1 MNKYLKNIGLKSRLS
16 SKNLFMEKIG
26 EKAKFASLNLSRL
39 NISKKNSVLKQFS
52 QYLKANEQSILNAN
66 KKDITNAKSKKIKD
80 SMIARLELS
89 SKKISQIRS
98 SIDQIVKFKDPTGK
112 TLSSWK
118 RPNGLII
125 KKVSIPIGV
134 IGIIYESRPNVTS
147 DVSALCF
154 KSGNVVI
161 LRGGSEAFHS
171 NKILAKLFRKAL
183 KKKKCN
189 ENCVQFVQSK
199 ERRHVDY
206 LLSGMKNY
214 VDLIIPRGGKSLV
227 KKVLKKSSV
236 SIVGHYEGLCHVF
249 VDREADL
256 STAIKVVKNS
266 KMRNVSICGAAETL
280 LIDKMC
286 LKTHCK
292 PILDQLGTLGCKI
305 IGDKIIRKFISGK
318 MEIATE
324 KDWKTEYLS
333 PTISVKSVNG
343 VEDAINH
350 INKYGS
356 SHTDSIVTKNKKTAK
371 KFLSSINS
379 SIAVHNASTQFAD
392 GGEFGFGAEVGIST
406 SKLHPRGPIGLDQL
420 TTYKYILE
428 GKGQIRK

>member
-1 MNKYLKNIGLKSRLS
+1 M
-16 SKNLFMEKIG
+16 SKNSYMEKIG
-26 EKAKFASLNLSRL
+26 KKAKLASFNLSNL
-39 NISKKNSVLKQFS
+39 TIDKKNSVLKEFN
-52 QYLKANEQSILNAN
+52 QYLKTRKKSILNAN
-66 KKDITNAKSKKIKD
+66 KKDISHAKSKKISD
-80 SMIARLELS
+80 SMIERLKLS
-89 SKKISQIRS
+89 NKKITQIIS
-98 SIDQIVKFKDPTGK
+98 SIDKIIKFKNPIGK

-118 RPNGLII
+118 RPNGLVI
-125 KKVSIPIGV
+125 KKISIPIGV

-171 NKILAKLFRKAL
+171 NKILAKLFKKAL
-183 KKKKCN
+183 KKKKCD
-189 ENCVQFVQSK
+189 ENCVQFV
-199 ERRHVDY
+199 ERKDRTHVDY
-206 LLSGMKNY
+206 LLSNMKSY
-214 VDLIIPRGGKSLV
+214 IDLVIPRGGKSLV

-236 SIVGHYEGLCHVF
+236 SIIGHYEGLCHVF
-249 VDREADL
+249 IDRDADL
-256 STAIKVVKNS
+256 NTAIKVTKNS

-280 LIDKMC
+280 LIDKNC
-286 LKTHCK
+286 LKTHCM
-292 PILDQLGTLGCKI
+292 PILDELNRAGCKI
-305 IGDKIIRKFISGK
+305 VGDKIIKKFISRK
-318 MEIATE
+318 IKIATE

-343 VEDAINH
+343 VEEAIRH

-371 KFLSSINS
+371 KFLSNINS

-406 SKLHPRGPIGLDQL
+406 NKLHPRGPIGLDQL

-428 GKGQIRK
+428 GRGQIRK

>member
-1 MNKYLKNIGLKSRLS
+1 MTKNLYMNKIGKRA
-16 SKNLFMEKIG
+16 KI
-26 EKAKFASLNLSRL
+26 AALNLS
-39 NISKKNSVLKQFS
+39 NININKRNSVLKQFS
-52 QYLKANEQSILNAN
+52 QYLKINSKLILDSN
-66 KKDITNAKSKKIKD
+66 KKDIFSARSKRIKD
-80 SMIARLELS
+80 SMIDRLKLS
-89 SKKISQIRS
+89 DKKINQIRK
-98 SIDQIVKFKDPTGK
+98 SIKTIIKFKDPLGK

-125 KKVSIPIGV
+125 KRISIPIGV

-154 KSGNVVI
+154 KTGNVVI

-171 NKILAKLFRKAL
+171 NKILAKLFKKAL
-183 KKKKCN
+183 KKKNCDV
-189 ENCVQFVQSK
+189 NCVQFVESK
-199 ERRHVDY
+199 NRTHVDY
-206 LLSGMKNY
+206 LLSSMKNY
-214 VDLIIPRGGKSLV
+214 VDIIIPRGGKSLV

-236 SIVGHYEGLCHVF
+236 SIIGHYEGLCHVYI
-249 VDREADL
+249 DREADL
-256 STAIKVVKNS
+256 NMAIKVVKNS

-280 LIDKMC
+280 LIDKKC

-292 PILDQLGTLGCKI
+292 PILDQLKKMGCKI
-305 IGDKIIRKFISGK
+305 VGDKTIKKYVSGK
-318 MEIATE
+318 MKIAKN
-324 KDWKTEYLS
+324 KDWKTEYLA
-333 PTISVKSVNG
+333 PIIAVRSVNG
-343 VEDAINH
+343 FKEAINH

-356 SHTDSIVTKNKKTAK
+356 SHTDSIVTRNKKTAK
-371 KFLSSINS
+371 KFLSEINS

-406 SKLHPRGPIGLDQL
+406 GKLHPRGPIGINQL

>member
-80 SMIARLELS
+80 SMIARLKLS

-183 KKKKCN
+183 KKKKCD
-189 ENCVQFVQSK
+189 ENCVQFIQSK
-199 ERRHVDY
+199 GGTVKLRPDQK
-206 LLSGMKNY
+206 LFF
-214 VDLIIPRGGKSLV
+214 PRGWTSTEQR
-227 KKVLKKSSV
+227 LKGTR
-236 SIVGHYEGLCHVF
+236 SIVSELVF
-249 VDREADL
+249 A
-256 STAIKVVKNS
+256 
-266 KMRNVSICGAAETL
+266 
-280 LIDKMC
+280 
-286 LKTHCK
+286 
-292 PILDQLGTLGCKI
+292 
-305 IGDKIIRKFISGK
+305 
-318 MEIATE
+318 
-324 KDWKTEYLS
+324 
-333 PTISVKSVNG
+333 
-343 VEDAINH
+343 
-350 INKYGS
+350 S
-356 SHTDSIVTKNKKTAK
+356 S
-371 KFLSSINS
+371 
-379 SIAVHNASTQFAD
+379 
-392 GGEFGFGAEVGIST
+392 
-406 SKLHPRGPIGLDQL
+406 
-420 TTYKYILE
+420 
-428 GKGQIRK
+428 

>member
-1 MNKYLKNIGLKSRLS
+1 M
-16 SKNLFMEKIG
+16 SKNLYMDKIG
-26 EKAKFASLNLSRL
+26 RKAKIASLHLSNV
-39 NISKKNSVLKQFS
+39 NIDKRNSVLKQFA
-52 QYLKANEQSILNAN
+52 QYIKINSQSILNAN
-66 KKDITNAKSKKIKD
+66 KKDIFNAKSKKIKH
-80 SMIARLELS
+80 SMIDRLKLNN
-89 SKKISQIRS
+89 KKITQIKK
-98 SIDQIVKFKDPTGK
+98 SIEEIIKFKDPLGK

-125 KKVSIPIGV
+125 KRISIPIGT

-154 KSGNVVI
+154 KTGNAVI

-171 NKILAKLFRKAL
+171 NKILSKLFKKAL
-183 KKKKCN
+183 KRKKCN
-189 ENCVQFVQSK
+189 ENCVQFIESK
-199 ERRHVDY
+199 NRNHVDY
-206 LLSGMKNY
+206 LLSSMKNY
-214 VDLIIPRGGKSLV
+214 IDVIIPRGGKSLV

-236 SIVGHYEGLCHVF
+236 SIIGHYEGLCHVY

-256 STAIKVVKNS
+256 DMAIKVVKNS

-292 PILDQLGTLGCKI
+292 PILNQLSKQGCKI
-305 IGDKIIRKFISGK
+305 IGDKIIKKYIFSKIK
-318 MEIATE
+318 IATE

-333 PTISVKSVNG
+333 PTISVKGVNG
-343 VEDAINH
+343 VEEAIKH

-356 SHTDSIVTKNKKTAK
+356 SHTDSIVTKNKKTAR
-371 KFLSSINS
+371 KFLSNINS
-379 SIAVHNASTQFAD
+379 SIAIHNASTQFAD

>member
-1 MNKYLKNIGLKSRLS
+1 
-16 SKNLFMEKIG
+16 MEKIG
-26 EKAKFASLNLSRL
+26 TKAKIASMNLSNL
-39 NISKKNSVLKQFS
+39 NIDKKNSVLKQFS
-52 QYLKANEQSILNAN
+52 LYLKANEKLILNAN
-66 KKDITNAKSKKIKD
+66 KKDISNARSKKIKD
-80 SMIARLELS
+80 SMIDRLKLN
-89 SKKISQIRS
+89 SKKITQI
-98 SIDQIVKFKDPTGK
+98 INAIKKIIKFKDPVGK

-125 KKVSIPIGV
+125 KRVSIPIGT
-134 IGIIYESRPNVTS
+134 IGIIYESRPNVTT

-171 NKILAKLFRKAL
+171 NKILAKLFKKAL

-189 ENCVQFVQSK
+189 ENCVQFVESK
-199 ERRHVDY
+199 DRKHVDY
-206 LLSGMKNY
+206 LLSRMENY
-214 VDLIIPRGGKSLV
+214 IDLIIPRGGKGLV
-227 KKVLKKSSV
+227 KKVLNKSSV
-236 SIVGHYEGLCHVF
+236 SIIGHYEGLCHVF
-249 VDREADL
+249 VDKDADL

-280 LIDKMC
+280 LIDKKC

-292 PILDQLGTLGCKI
+292 PILDHLTKLGCKI
-305 IGDKIIRKFISGK
+305 IGDKKIKKFISGK
-318 MEIATE
+318 MKIATK
-324 KDWKTEYLS
+324 KDWETEYLS
-333 PTISVKSVNG
+333 PIISVKSVNG
-343 VEDAINH
+343 VTEAIDH
-350 INKYGS
+350 INQYGS
-356 SHTDSIVTKNKKTAK
+356 FHTDSIVTKNRKTAK
-371 KFLSSINS
+371 KFLSNIKS
-379 SIAVHNASTQFAD
+379 SIAIHNASTQFAD

>member
-1 MNKYLKNIGLKSRLS
+1 M
-16 SKNLFMEKIG
+16 SKNLYMEKIG
-26 EKAKFASLNLSRL
+26 KKAKLASLHLSNV
-39 NISKKNSVLKQFS
+39 NIEKRNSVLKQFS
-52 QYLKANEQSILNAN
+52 QYLKANVRSILNSN
-66 KKDITNAKSKKIKD
+66 KKDISNAKSKKIKD
-80 SMIARLELS
+80 AMLDRLKLS
-89 SKKISQIRS
+89 NKKILQIRN
-98 SIDQIVKFKDPTGK
+98 SIEEIIKFKDPIGK

-125 KKVSIPIGV
+125 KRVSIPIGV
-134 IGIIYESRPNVTS
+134 IGVIYESRPNVTS

-171 NKILAKLFRKAL
+171 NKVLAKLFKKAL
-183 KKKKCN
+183 KNKKCDQ
-189 ENCVQFVQSK
+189 NCVQFVESK
-199 ERRHVDY
+199 DRKHVDY
-206 LLSGMKNY
+206 LLSRMKNY
-214 VDLIIPRGGKSLV
+214 IDLIIPRGGKGLV

-236 SIVGHYEGLCHVF
+236 SIIGHYEGLCHVF
-249 VDREADL
+249 VDRDADL
-256 STAIKVVKNS
+256 STAIKIVENS

-292 PILDQLGTLGCKI
+292 PILDHLSKLGCKI
-305 IGDKIIRKFISGK
+305 IGDKKIKKFISGK
-318 MEIATE
+318 MKIATE

-333 PTISVKSVNG
+333 PIISVKSVNG
-343 VEDAINH
+343 VTEAIDH

-356 SHTDSIVTKNKKTAK
+356 SHTDSIVTKNRKTAK
-371 KFLSSINS
+371 KFLFNVKS
-379 SIAVHNASTQFAD
+379 SIAIHNASTQFAD

-406 SKLHPRGPIGLDQL
+406 NKLHPRGPIGLDQL